1 MEETNNMN
9 DSFSEVKIIKPKPV
23 RLCQNSKKKSLKI
36 SLTSST
42 STVNSEKNMNQN
54 NIEET
59 KIDLENISLDEINS
73 DFFLCTQYLEE
84 EECQNE
90 ICEILN
96 NSIENGGGDEGNLK
110 EKEKDGVKIKRCEN
124 PLKKNLDNLTC
135 SYFDD
140 LIEDFNNMIFEENK
154 KDEN

>member
-9 DSFSEVKIIKPKPV
+9 NSFSEVKIIKPKPV
-23 RLCQNSKKKSLKI
+23 KLCQNSKKRSLKS